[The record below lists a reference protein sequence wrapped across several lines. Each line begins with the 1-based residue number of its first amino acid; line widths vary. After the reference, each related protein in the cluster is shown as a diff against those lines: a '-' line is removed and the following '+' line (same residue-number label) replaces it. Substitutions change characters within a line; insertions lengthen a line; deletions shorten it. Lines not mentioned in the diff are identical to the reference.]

1 MRNEIELLKLQWL
14 ARRRFLRTAGA
25 GALALAAGPALLP
38 RLSRPARAESGTIR
52 MLGVTTVA
60 LPDWSQFEADTGLK
74 MEFTPIDD
82 NPGLWLHEVKANDA
96 GDRYDILAQLS
107 GIYKFVSDEGYIMPV
122 DLGQMPNAA
131 GASKDV
137 MESPL
142 TQTKDGVTWGV
153 PLIFN
158 ADTFGYFP
166 AILDEPRPPE
176 LVSWD
181 LIFDNQKTLGR
192 VGLDD
197 SFFTISM
204 CAGYMKGAWIA
215 DIGNP
220 ANLTSSEAATVADYL
235 IERKKAGQFRTFWS
249 TYEEQVSLFVNG
261 EVDAATCWE
270 PGVKDAQ
277 RQGADVVYASTR
289 EGYDKWMILAFI
301 PTQVKDRG
309 NLADVYRALDWF
321 LGGAYSAE
329 IAGLRGYGTGRP
341 DLGLAYAR
349 ENNWTDEQI
358 AVINDNITKV
368 TQKFAHPLFFDDG
381 FPDDIEAYE
390 REMDRFR
397 NS

>member
-1 MRNEIELLKLQWL
+1 MSNDIDLLKLQWL
-14 ARRRFLRTAGA
+14 ARRRFLRNAGA
-25 GALALAAGPALLP
+25 SALALAAGPALLP
-38 RLSRPARAESGTIR
+38 GLSRPARAASGTIR

-96 GDRYDILAQLS
+96 GDRFDIFAQLS
-107 GIYKFVSDEGYIMPV
+107 GIYKFVADEGYLIPI
-122 DLGQMPNAA
+122 DQSQMPNWA
-131 GASKDV
+131 GASRDV

-142 TQTKDGVTWGV
+142 TTTNDGVVWGV
-153 PLIFN
+153 PLVFN

-166 AILDEPRPPE
+166 EILNEPRPPE
-176 LVSWD
+176 AVSWD

-197 SFFTISM
+197 SFYTIVQAA
-204 CAGYMKGAWIA
+204 CYLKWHKLA

-220 ANLTSSEAATVADYL
+220 ANLSASEASTVADFL
-235 IERKKAGQFRTFWS
+235 IERKKAGQFRTFWA

-277 RQGADVVYASTR
+277 TQGADVVYSTTH
-289 EGYDKWMILAFI
+289 EGYDKWMISAFI
-301 PTQVKDRG
+301 PSQVTDRG
-309 NLADVYRALDWF
+309 NLADVYRALNWF
-321 LGGAYSAE
+321 LGGAYAAE
-329 IAGLRGYGTGRP
+329 IAGLRGYGTARP
-341 DLGLAYAR
+341 DLGLEYAAQ
-349 ENNWTDEQI
+349 NNWTDEQV
-358 AVINDNITKV
+358 AVIHENIAKV
-368 TQKFAHPLFFDDG
+368 ETKFAHPLFYDDG